1 MQNKFL
7 IYLSLIVLLWPCTVT
22 AETLGSTNYQIENP
36 SIDVGGGS
44 SSSTNYTSRESI
56 GDQNSSSAESTN
68 YKVFP
73 GFVQHAYPG
82 VPAAPT
88 FTNTGGTLYNALD
101 FVVNTGSG
109 QQSDTT
115 YAIAISTDDF
125 TTTNYIQ
132 TDDTIGSSAAWQ
144 TYTQWG
150 SGSGERVTGLTLS
163 TTYKIKVKARYGTDT
178 ETAFSATATAATSSP
193 SLTIVFA
200 GVNSGNS
207 FDGETTTITTSS
219 TEITYGALT
228 TSTPAIAAH
237 QVTVTTNASGG
248 YTTQ

>member
-56 GDQNSSSAESTN
+56 GEQNDSSAESAN
-68 YKVFP
+68 YKIFP

-88 FTNTGGTLYNALD
+88 FTNTGGTLYNTLD
-101 FVVNTGSG
+101 FIVNTGDG
-109 QQSDTT
+109 QQTDTT

-125 TTTNYIQ
+125 ATTNFIQ
-132 TDDTIGSSAAWQ
+132 TDDTIGAGAAWQ
-144 TYTQWG
+144 TYTAWG
-150 SGSGERVTGLTLS
+150 GASGERLTGLTLS
-163 TTYKIKVKARYGTDT
+163 TTYKIK
-178 ETAFSATATAATSSP
+178 
-193 SLTIVFA
+193 
-200 GVNSGNS
+200 
-207 FDGETTTITTSS
+207 
-219 TEITYGALT
+219 
-228 TSTPAIAAH
+228 
-237 QVTVTTNASGG
+237 
-248 YTTQ
+248 